1 MTITRIELK
10 DSSLAWGQLFKIYHK
25 EGSIMKK
32 ILKALILFLIAFSIN
47 AEELK
52 IGIVDVNKILK
63 DAPQTLSANKKL
75 EKEFSSRT
83 EKLKTKIKKL
93 EADGKKFQKESLTLS
108 DDQREKA
115 ERGLQQRRIDIQRD
129 ERELR
134 EDMDLRRREEIGDL
148 QEKINLT
155 IDKMAA
161 DQNFDLILYQ
171 GIAFASSKV
180 DITDNVIE
188 ALGGGASK
196 AKEESKESKKD
207 KPTEPKKDA
216 KE

>member
-1 MTITRIELK
+1 
-10 DSSLAWGQLFKIYHK
+10 
-25 EGSIMKK
+25 MKK
-32 ILKALILFLIAFSIN
+32 LITFMALALFIFNSY

-83 EKLKTKIKKL
+83 EKLKSKISSIQADEKKY
-93 EADGKKFQKESLTLS
+93 QKESLTMS

-115 ERGLQQRRIDIQRD
+115 EKNLQQRRIDIQRN

-134 EDMDLRRREEIGDL
+134 EDMDIRRREEIGDL
-148 QEKINLT
+148 QEKINIT
-155 IDKMAA
+155 IDKIAA
-161 DQNFDLILYQ
+161 DEKYDLILYN

-180 DITDNVIE
+180 DITEQIIK
-188 ALGGGASK
+188 ALGGDVKSPK
-196 AKEESKESKKD
+196 NDESIKS
-207 KPTEPKKDA
+207 KKDA

>member
-1 MTITRIELK
+1 
-10 DSSLAWGQLFKIYHK
+10 LALLSFTFVAY
-25 EGSIMKK
+25 
-32 ILKALILFLIAFSIN
+32 
-47 AEELK
+47 AEDLK

-63 DAPQTLSANKKL
+63 DAPQTISANKKL

-83 EKLKTKIKKL
+83 EKLKSKIKTL
-93 EADGKKFQKESLTLS
+93 EADGKKYQKESLTMS

-115 ERGLQQRRIDIQRD
+115 EKSLQQRRIDIQRN

-161 DQNFDLILYQ
+161 DKGFDLILYN
-171 GIAFASSKV
+171 GIAYASPKV
-180 DITDNVIE
+180 DITDAVIKG
-188 ALGGGASK
+188 LGGSPSNT
-196 AKEESKESKKD
+196 KEETKELKKDKDLESKKD
-207 KPTEPKKDA
+207 E

>member
-1 MTITRIELK
+1 MTVKTGYK
-10 DSSLAWGQLFKIYHK
+10 DSNLVWGQLFKTLKI
-25 EGSIMKK
+25 GNDMKK
-32 ILKALILFLIAFSIN
+32 LLKILTLFLFAFSVC

-75 EKEFSSRT
+75 EKEFSART
-83 EKLKTKIKKL
+83 EKLKAKITTLQADEKKH
-93 EADGKKFQKESLTLS
+93 QKESLTMS
-108 DDQREKA
+108 DDQRDKA
-115 ERGLQQRRIDIQRD
+115 EKSLQQRRIDIQRN

-148 QEKINLT
+148 QEKVNVT
-155 IDKMAA
+155 IDKIAA
-161 DQNFDLILYQ
+161 DENYDLILYT

-180 DITDNVIE
+180 DMTDQIIK
-188 ALGGGASK
+188 ALGGS
-196 AKEESKESKKD
+196 SPKKD
-207 KPTEPKKDA
+207 EPVKSKKDA

>member
-1 MTITRIELK
+1 
-10 DSSLAWGQLFKIYHK
+10 
-25 EGSIMKK
+25 MKK

-75 EKEFSSRT
+75 EKEFSART
-83 EKLKTKIKKL
+83 EKLKSKISTLQADEKKY
-93 EADGKKFQKESLTLS
+93 QKESLTMS
-108 DDQREKA
+108 DDQRDKA
-115 ERGLQQRRIDIQRD
+115 EKGLQQRRIDIQRN

-148 QEKINLT
+148 QEKINVT
-155 IDKMAA
+155 IDKIAA
-161 DQNFDLILYQ
+161 DEKYDLILYN
-171 GIAFASSKV
+171 GIAFASDKV
-180 DITDNVIE
+180 DITKQIIKS
-188 ALGGGASK
+188 LGGTKTNSSSK
-196 AKEESKESKKD
+196 DDVEKV
-207 KPTEPKKDA
+207 KKDA

>member
-1 MTITRIELK
+1 MKNLIILTIFAFI
-10 DSSLAWGQLFKIYHK
+10 SC
-25 EGSIMKK
+25 
-32 ILKALILFLIAFSIN
+32 IAH

-83 EKLKTKIKKL
+83 SKLKEKISALQSDEKKY
-93 EADGKKFQKESLTLS
+93 QKESLTMS
-108 DDQREKA
+108 DDQREKT
-115 ERGLQQRRIDIQRD
+115 EKNLQQRRIEIQRN

-148 QEKINLT
+148 QEKVNIT
-155 IDKMAA
+155 IDKIAA
-161 DQNFDLILYQ
+161 EQKYDLILYN
-171 GIAFASSKV
+171 GIAFASNKV
-180 DITDNVIE
+180 DITEQIIK
-188 ALGGGASK
+188 ALGGGDTK
-196 AKEESKESKKD
+196 ASKKD
-207 KPTEPKKDA
+207 KGDSEKTKKDA

>member
-1 MTITRIELK
+1 MKR
-10 DSSLAWGQLFKIYHK
+10 LFR
-25 EGSIMKK
+25 
-32 ILKALILFLIAFSIN
+32 ALFLFILAFSLN

-63 DAPQTLSANKKL
+63 DAPQTISATKKL

-83 EKLKTKIKKL
+83 EKLKTKGKAL
-93 EADGKKFQKESLTLS
+93 EADGKKFQKESLTMS

-115 ERGLQQRRIDIQRD
+115 ERALQQRRIEIQRD

-148 QEKINLT
+148 QEKINIT

-161 DQNFDLILYQ
+161 EEGYDLILYN
-171 GIAFASSKV
+171 GIAFASPKV
-180 DITDNVIE
+180 DITDAVVK
-188 ALGGGASK
+188 ALGGGSSNSK
-196 AKEESKESKKD
+196 DESKKSKKD
-207 KPTEPKKDA
+207 KEIEPKKDA

>member
-1 MTITRIELK
+1 MC
-10 DSSLAWGQLFKIYHK
+10 F
-25 EGSIMKK
+25 
-32 ILKALILFLIAFSIN
+32 FAFSIN

-63 DAPQTLSANKKL
+63 DAPQTISANKKL

-83 EKLKTKIKKL
+83 EKLKTKIKTL
-93 EADGKKFQKESLTLS
+93 EADGKKFQKESLTMS

-115 ERGLQQRRIDIQRD
+115 ERGLQQRRIEIQRD

-148 QEKINLT
+148 QEKINIT

-161 DQNFDLILYQ
+161 DEGYDLILYN

-180 DITDNVIE
+180 DITNAVIK
-188 ALGGGASK
+188 ALGGGSSN
-196 AKEESKESKKD
+196 AKDEPKKSKKD
-207 KPTEPKKDA
+207 KEIEPKKDA

>member
-1 MTITRIELK
+1 
-10 DSSLAWGQLFKIYHK
+10 
-25 EGSIMKK
+25 MKK
-32 ILKALILFLIAFSIN
+32 LITFLALLSFTFVAY
-47 AEELK
+47 AADLK

-63 DAPQTLSANKKL
+63 DAPQTISANKKL

-83 EKLKTKIKKL
+83 EKLKSKIKTL
-93 EADGKKFQKESLTLS
+93 EADGKKYQKESLTMS

-115 ERGLQQRRIDIQRD
+115 ERGLQQRRIEIQRD

-148 QEKINLT
+148 QEKINIT

-161 DQNFDLILYQ
+161 DEGYDLILYN

-180 DITDNVIE
+180 DITNAVIK
-188 ALGGGASK
+188 ALGGGSSN
-196 AKEESKESKKD
+196 AKDEPKKSKKD
-207 KPTEPKKDA
+207 KEIEPKKDA

>member
-1 MTITRIELK
+1 
-10 DSSLAWGQLFKIYHK
+10 
-25 EGSIMKK
+25 MKK
-32 ILKALILFLIAFSIN
+32 LISVYILFMIAFSVN

-63 DAPQTLSANKKL
+63 DAPQTISANKKL

-83 EKLKTKIKKL
+83 EKLKTKIKAL
-93 EADGKKFQKESLTLS
+93 ESDGKKFQKESLTMS
-108 DDQREKA
+108 DDQREKT
-115 ERGLQQRRIDIQRD
+115 ERSLQQRKIEIQRN

-155 IDKMAA
+155 IDKIAA
-161 DQNFDLILYQ
+161 DNSYDLILYN
-171 GIAFASSKV
+171 GIAYASAKV
-180 DITDNVIE
+180 DITDDVIK
-188 ALGGGASK
+188 ALGGGSSK
-196 AKEESKESKKD
+196 IKEDSKEPKND
-207 KPTEPKKDA
+207 KTTEPKKDA

>member
-1 MTITRIELK
+1 
-10 DSSLAWGQLFKIYHK
+10 
-25 EGSIMKK
+25 MKK
-32 ILKALILFLIAFSIN
+32 ILKALILCFFAFSIN

-63 DAPQTLSANKKL
+63 DAPQTISANKKL

-83 EKLKTKIKKL
+83 EKLKTKIKTL
-93 EADGKKFQKESLTLS
+93 ETDGKKFQKESLTMS

-115 ERGLQQRRIDIQRD
+115 DRGLQQRRIEIQRD

-148 QEKINLT
+148 QEKINVT

-161 DQNFDLILYQ
+161 DENFDLILYT

-180 DITDNVIE
+180 DITAKIIK
-188 ALGGGASK
+188 ALGGGSSK
-196 AKEESKESKKD
+196 TKEEPKESKKD
-207 KPTEPKKDA
+207 NSAEPKKDA

>member
-1 MTITRIELK
+1 
-10 DSSLAWGQLFKIYHK
+10 
-25 EGSIMKK
+25 MKK
-32 ILKALILFLIAFSIN
+32 LISVYILFMIAFSVN

-63 DAPQTLSANKKL
+63 DAPQTISANKKL

-83 EKLKTKIKKL
+83 EKLKTKIKAL
-93 EADGKKFQKESLTLS
+93 ESDGKKFQKESLTMS
-108 DDQREKA
+108 DDQREKT
-115 ERGLQQRRIDIQRD
+115 ERSLQQRRIEIQRN

-155 IDKMAA
+155 IDKMAVA
-161 DQNFDLILYQ
+161 NSYDLILYN
-171 GIAFASSKV
+171 GIAYASAKV
-180 DITDNVIE
+180 DITDDVIK
-188 ALGGGASK
+188 ALGGGSSK
-196 AKEESKESKKD
+196 TKEGSKEPKND
-207 KPTEPKKDA
+207 KTTEPKKDA

>member
-1 MTITRIELK
+1 
-10 DSSLAWGQLFKIYHK
+10 
-25 EGSIMKK
+25 MKK
-32 ILKALILFLIAFSIN
+32 LLKVLFLFLFISSIN

-52 IGIVDVNKILK
+52 IGIVDVSKILK
-63 DAPQTLSANKKL
+63 DAPQTVSANKKL
-75 EKEFSSRT
+75 EKEFSSRSD
-83 EKLKTKIKKL
+83 KLKTKIKAL
-93 EADGKKFQKESLTLS
+93 EADGKKFQKESLTMS
-108 DDQREKA
+108 DDQRDKA

-148 QEKINLT
+148 QEKINIT

-161 DQNFDLILYQ
+161 DENFDLILYN

-180 DITDNVIE
+180 DITDRIIK

-196 AKEESKESKKD
+196 TKEDSKELKKD
-207 KPTEPKKDA
+207 KKIEPKEDA